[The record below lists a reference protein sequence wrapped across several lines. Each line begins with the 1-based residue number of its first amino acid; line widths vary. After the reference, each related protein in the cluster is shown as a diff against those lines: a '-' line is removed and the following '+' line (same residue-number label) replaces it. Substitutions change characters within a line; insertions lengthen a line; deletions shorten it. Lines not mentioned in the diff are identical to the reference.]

1 MSAPLLL
8 LILGTVLAVA
18 AFALRA
24 RGWIPWLIAAG
35 GSLLL
40 AAVAL
45 GIVLGE
51 PFEVMGFGIRLE
63 AGWTFLGRSLVLRP
77 ENRALVSFVFV
88 SGAILL
94 VSGWASD
101 APRRLASVGLLI
113 LLTLAAAMMV
123 QPFVFSPTLIAAAAI
138 LGCLV
143 VVRPDG
149 RAGRAPPRLMVSY
162 SLGMMAILIA
172 GWLIEVGGAT
182 VSPESPARAASV
194 LLALGLAILVITPP
208 FHTWLTA
215 SSDEAHPLAF
225 AFIAV
230 VLQTGGLFLLV
241 NSLAA
246 YAWMRTDPLVYAF
259 LRGIGLLMIGLGGLW
274 CLVERR
280 GPRLIAYTLL
290 VDFGISL
297 LALSLAAPG
306 GSGIAL
312 GMASARPLSVAVW
325 AAGAANLFAS
335 EPGIADEKRPV
346 RPIAAA
352 AALIGA
358 LSLAGIPLTAGFPGR
373 WMTLANAQGTDVA
386 AVAAVVFGLGATWF
400 AIGRWGSKLSAH
412 PRDPGRTLGRGRTVV
427 LLVGSAIIL
436 LFGLLPGW
444 LFSWAPAALTGLGA
458 G

>member
-1 MSAPLLL
+1 
-8 LILGTVLAVA
+8 
-18 AFALRA
+18 
-24 RGWIPWLIAAG
+24 
-35 GSLLL
+35 
-40 AAVAL
+40 
-45 GIVLGE
+45 
-51 PFEVMGFGIRLE
+51 
-63 AGWTFLGRSLVLRP
+63 
-77 ENRALVSFVFV
+77 
-88 SGAILL
+88 
-94 VSGWASD
+94 
-101 APRRLASVGLLI
+101 
-113 LLTLAAAMMV
+113 
-123 QPFVFSPTLIAAAAI
+123 
-138 LGCLV
+138 
-143 VVRPDG
+143 
-149 RAGRAPPRLMVSY
+149 MVSY

-215 SSDEAHPLAF
+215 CSDEAHPLAF

-230 VLQTGGLFLLV
+230 GLQTGGLFLLV

-246 YAWMRTDPLVYAF
+246 YAWMRTDPFVYAF

-312 GMASARPLSVAVW
+312 GMACARPLSVAVW